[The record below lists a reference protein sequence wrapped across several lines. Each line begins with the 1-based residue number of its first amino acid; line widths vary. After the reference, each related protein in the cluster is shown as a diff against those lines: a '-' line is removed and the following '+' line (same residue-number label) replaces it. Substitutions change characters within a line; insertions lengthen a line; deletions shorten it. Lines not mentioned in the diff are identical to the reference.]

1 MLDILKIDGTV
12 FLSFYK
18 VFGHGSLE
26 SLEYGKN
33 NIFYQLLKN
42 KANNEITLHT
52 Y

>member
-26 SLEYGKN
+26 SLEYDKN
-33 NIFYQLLKN
+33 NIFLPIIK
-42 KANNEITLHT
+42 K
-52 Y
+52 